1 MYNNSKVAKSIR
13 LALMVGV
20 AATASVSTSAFAADD
35 GVEEIEKIQVTG
47 SRIKR
52 SDMETASPV
61 TIIDASAIAASG
73 LTSIGDI
80 LQNLSSA
87 GGEMT
92 NPGINNDS
100 GGNSTVNLRGLGAER
115 TLVLVNGRR
124 MIASGTGAAA
134 SVDLNTIPIS
144 MIQRVEVLKDGASA
158 VYGTD
163 AIAGVVNVILKRDF
177 EGFELN
183 AQTGSSFEGDAEEST
198 IDFTVGVS
206 SDKGNIVFGASYTD
220 RDAARQADRDFSSC
234 PIIDDKDGS
243 PLYCGGSSSSLGGHV
258 YGDNNHGITFSG
270 EDANGNPKA
279 AIGDG
284 GTSGNMGSYGQY
296 IQDDGVDAK
305 VGDAKFSYFD
315 KANTEVELSGRNE
328 PDGIFHDFIKTGNN
342 NDFYNYSQASYL
354 ATPMNRLNLSASGT
368 YELTDDVLFF
378 SEATYTKRWSKSQLA
393 PEPVRFNFA
402 YDPSW
407 MTNVG
412 GIEDGEKLT
421 YARRLLETGPRIFN
435 HTVDTVRIVVGLEG
449 ELDNG
454 FAWDISYNKGKN
466 DSSEQT
472 DNLHYKTGIDNAITA
487 KTFDPLSQAD
497 WQDLSEYSFVALDA
511 GGSELDIFAAT
522 ISGELFELPAGVVG
536 FSTGYEHRSES
547 AFFTPGSVAQLGLG
561 ADDPFEATAG
571 DFKVD
576 EVYLEVAIPLLADVS
591 FAESVDLS
599 AAVRYFD
606 YDTFGSDSTWKL
618 GLTWKINDQLMLR
631 GVASTAFRAPT
642 VDELFGGTE
651 ISFDDVSHP
660 STDQEQAAVTVGSNS
675 DLGPEEADTFTA
687 GIVFEPEAIE
697 GLSLTLDYF
706 DISLTNAIE
715 QIDSNFVAATCLS
728 ATGNQQN
735 NDLAMCQN
743 ANIQISAGEITFTN
757 LIDNVGKINTSGI
770 DFNIAY
776 TFDVNGL
783 DIRTSLDTSF
793 LSEFEKEA
801 AGELIDFTGQITGA
815 DGSYAEIKSNLTI
828 SIKSD
833 DWSATY
839 QARYVDGM
847 DDISCGAGNTCTAP
861 TVPSVTYS
869 DISGSYYLTDTVTL
883 SGGINNMFDKQP
895 PFYTNYNDSNTDPYT
910 YDVIGRY
917 GYVKVKVRF

>member
-13 LALMVGV
+13 LALMIGA
-20 AATASVSTSAFAADD
+20 AATVSVSTSAFSADE
-35 GVEEIEKIQVTG
+35 GIEKIEKIQVTG

-92 NPGINNDS
+92 NPGINNGS
-100 GGNSTVNLRGLGAER
+100 GGNSTINLRGLGDER

-134 SVDLNTIPIS
+134 SVDLNTIPVS

-198 IDFTVGVS
+198 IDFTIGVS
-206 SDKGNIVFGASYTD
+206 SAKGNIVFGAAYTD
-220 RDAARQADRDFSSC
+220 RDAASQGDRGFSDC
-234 PIIDDKDGS
+234 PIWDDEDGS

-258 YGDNNHGITFSG
+258 YGNKNHDITFTG
-270 EDANGNPKA
+270 VDADGNPKA
-279 AIGDG
+279 AIGN
-284 GTSGNMGSYGQY
+284 SGRYGHY
-296 IQDDGVDAK
+296 IQDDGATAE
-305 VGDAKFSYFD
+305 VGDAKFAYFD
-315 KANTEVELSGRNE
+315 EENDTQVELSGRNE
-328 PDGIFHDFIKTGNN
+328 PEGSYHDFVTSGDN
-342 NDFYNYSQASYL
+342 NDYYNYSQASYL

-378 SEATYTKRWSKSQLA
+378 SEATYTKRWSKSQMA
-393 PEPVRFNFA
+393 PEPIGFNFA

-407 MTNVG
+407 MTNVA

-421 YARRLLETGPRIFN
+421 YRRRLLETGPRIFN
-435 HTVDTVRIVVGLEG
+435 HTVDTVRIVLGLEG

-454 FAWDISYNKGKN
+454 FTWDVSYNKGKN

-472 DNLHYKTGIDNAITA
+472 DNLHYKTGIDNAITG
-487 KTFDPLSQAD
+487 KTFDPLSQVD
-497 WQDLSEYSFVALDA
+497 WQDLSDYSFVALDA
-511 GGSELDIFAAT
+511 GGSELDIFSAT
-522 ISGELFELPAGVVG
+522 LSGELFELPAGVVA
-536 FSTGYEHRSES
+536 FATGYEHRSES

-576 EVYLEVAIPLLADVS
+576 EAYLELAIPLLADVS
-591 FAESVDLS
+591 FAEAVELS

-631 GVASTAFRAPT
+631 GVASTAFRAPS

-651 ISFDDVSHP
+651 VSFDDVKHP
-660 STDQEQAAVTVGSNS
+660 ASNQGQALVTVGSNP
-675 DLGPEEADTFTA
+675 DLGPEEADTLTA

-715 QIDSNFVAATCLS
+715 KIDSNFVAATCLS
-728 ATGNQQN
+728 TTGNKQN

-743 ANIQISAGEITFTN
+743 ANVQISAGQITFTN

-770 DFNIAY
+770 DFNIVY

-801 AGELIDFTGQITGA
+801 AGKLIDYTGQITGA

-839 QARYVDGM
+839 QARYIDGM

-883 SGGINNMFDKQP
+883 SGGINNMFDKLP
-895 PFYTNYNDSNTDPYT
+895 PFYTNNNDSNTDPYT